1 MTPPA
6 PAPRMAPAAAGVQSV
21 ERALDVLE
29 ALAAG
34 GSLGISEVA
43 AVTRLPDGTAHRLLR
58 TLVARGY
65 ARQGPDRRYS
75 LGTRLLTLGHGAR
88 RSTAA
93 AARLFLARLVALSGE
108 TANLAVLENDQ
119 AVYVAQVPSAH
130 RLRMF
135 AEVGR
140 HVPVHS
146 TAVGK
151 VLLAGLPDPAVR
163 AVLARAGLAPRTS
176 RTLRSPEAVLTELD
190 TVRRAGWAVDDE
202 EEETGVRCL
211 AVPVRTDGLVVAAM
225 SVSGPAARVPPA
237 PPAGWLAGMQAAAAA
252 FTDEVDLSGGGRF
265 TPEVPGHT

>member
-1 MTPPA
+1 VG
-6 PAPRMAPAAAGVQSV
+6 PAAAGVQSV

-43 AVTRLPDGTAHRLLR
+43 AGTRLPYGTAHRLLR
-58 TLVARGY
+58 TLVARCY
-65 ARQGPDRRYS
+65 VRQGPDRRYS
-75 LGTRLLTLGHGAR
+75 LGSRPLTLGDGAR

-93 AARLFLARLVALSGE
+93 AAWPFLGRLVELSGE
-108 TANLAVLENDQ
+108 TANLAVLEGDQ
-119 AVYVAQVPSAH
+119 AVYVAQVQSAH

-151 VLLAGLPDPAVR
+151 VLLAGLPDATVH
-163 AVLARAGLAPRTS
+163 ALLAHSGLARRTP
-176 RTLRSPEAVLTELD
+176 RTLRTPAAVIAELA
-190 TVRRAGWAVDDE
+190 TVRRVGWAVDDE

-237 PPAGWLAGMQAAAAA
+237 PPAGMQAAATA
-252 FTDEVDLSGGGRF
+252 FTGEMDLAAAGRF
-265 TPEVPGHT
+265 TREVPGHT